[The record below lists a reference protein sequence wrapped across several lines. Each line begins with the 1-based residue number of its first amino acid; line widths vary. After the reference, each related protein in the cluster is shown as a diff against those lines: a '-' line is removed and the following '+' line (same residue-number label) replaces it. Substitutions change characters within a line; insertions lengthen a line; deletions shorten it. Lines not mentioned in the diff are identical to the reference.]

1 MLKLIVMSGLF
12 LLTGVAALALAED
25 RTRVFKAWVSWL
37 LGFAILVAIV
47 LFAQAVVF
55 VWLEWNGTTK
65 NDWFFML
72 WWVVVVVWFV
82 VGVRRLFFG
91 TPQA

>member
-1 MLKLIVMSGLF
+1 MLKLIVISGLF

-47 LFAQAVVF
+47 LFAQVVVF
-55 VWLEWNGTTK
+55 VCFEGTATTK

-82 VGVRRLFFG
+82 VGVRRLFFAS
-91 TPQA
+91 TRA